1 MIIKKFIIQIVTMGR
16 WHISMQY
23 KILHGL
29 SMENAVTTKY
39 PKQKK
44 KDAFL
49 SKTGYANSC
58 GGQQFILHFIG

>member
-16 WHISMQY
+16 WHVSMQY

-44 KDAFL
+44 KMP
-49 SKTGYANSC
+49 S
-58 GGQQFILHFIG
+58 